1 MINDHQQNGESK
13 PRLFLKL
20 RDYNL
25 VNIETYVQYEFWV
38 ASCIDV
44 LVIQLWKIIRKSD
57 Q

>member
-1 MINDHQQNGESK
+1 MTTNKMGNQNQDF
-13 PRLFLKL
+13 FLKL

-38 ASCIDV
+38 ASCINV
-44 LVIQLWKIIRKSD
+44 LVVQLWKIIRKSD